1 MNGLGAVAASVC
13 CASLICAL
21 VSNFVSDSSVK
32 RVLNLVLGAFM
43 VCSLIFPIKSAVQG
57 IREEISESSQ
67 SAVQSATADEAQYN
81 RQIVA
86 ETRKKK
92 EKTLTALLNQNGI
105 YPESVEVILSVK
117 HDNSIIIS
125 RIGIYIDKSCTQ
137 TDKILELTAQNFGI
151 TPNII
156 TE

>member
-1 MNGLGAVAASVC
+1 MNGLGAVAVSVC

-67 SAVQSATADEAQYN
+67 SAVQSATVDEAQYN

-86 ETRKKK
+86 ETRKNL
-92 EKTLTALLNQNGI
+92 ENTLTALLNQNGI
-105 YPESVEVILSVK
+105 YPKSVEVILSVK

>member
-1 MNGLGAVAASVC
+1 MNGLGAVAVSVC

-43 VCSLIFPIKSAVQG
+43 VCSLIFPVKSAVQG

-67 SAVQSATADEAQYN
+67 SAVQSATVDEAQYN
-81 RQIVA
+81 RQIVV
-86 ETRKKK
+86 ETRKNL
-92 EKTLTALLNQNGI
+92 ENTLTALLNQNGI

-117 HDNSIIIS
+117 HDKSIIIS

>member
-1 MNGLGAVAASVC
+1 MNGLGAVAVSVC

-21 VSNFVSDSSVK
+21 VSNFVSDGSVK

-43 VCSLIFPIKSAVQG
+43 VCSLFFPVKSAVQG

-67 SAVQSATADEAQYN
+67 TAVQSATVDEAQYN

-86 ETRKKK
+86 ETRKNL
-92 EKTLTALLNQNGI
+92 ENTLTALLNQNGI

-151 TPNII
+151 APNII

>member
-1 MNGLGAVAASVC
+1 MSGLGAVAVSVC

-21 VSNFVSDSSVK
+21 VSNFVSDGSVK

-43 VCSLIFPIKSAVQG
+43 VCSLIFPVKSAVQG
-57 IREEISESSQ
+57 IREEISESNQ
-67 SAVQSATADEAQYN
+67 SVVQSATVDEAQYN

-86 ETRKKK
+86 ETRKNL
-92 EKTLTALLNQNGI
+92 ENTLTALLNQNGI
-105 YPESVEVILSVK
+105 YPESVEVVLSVK

-125 RIGIYIDKSCTQ
+125 RIGIYIDKTCTQ
-137 TDKILELTAQNFGI
+137 TDKILELTTQNFGI

>member
-1 MNGLGAVAASVC
+1 MNGLGAVAVSVC

-43 VCSLIFPIKSAVQG
+43 VCSLIFPVKSAVQG

-67 SAVQSATADEAQYN
+67 SAVQSATVDEAQYN
-81 RQIVA
+81 RQIVV
-86 ETRKKK
+86 ETRKNL
-92 EKTLTALLNQNGI
+92 ENTLTALLNQNGI

-117 HDNSIIIS
+117 HDNRIIIS

>member
-1 MNGLGAVAASVC
+1 MSGLGAVAVSVC

-86 ETRKKK
+86 ETQKNL
-92 EKTLTALLNQNGI
+92 ENTLTALLNQNGI
-105 YPESVEVILSVK
+105 YPERVEVILSVK

-125 RIGIYIDKSCTQ
+125 RVGIYIDKSCTQ

>member
-1 MNGLGAVAASVC
+1 MSGLGAVAVSVC

-21 VSNFVSDSSVK
+21 VSNFVSDRSVK
-32 RVLNLVLGAFM
+32 RVLNLVLGAIM
-43 VCSLIFPIKSAVQG
+43 VCSLIFPVKSAVQG

-67 SAVQSATADEAQYN
+67 TAVQSATVDEAQYN

-86 ETRKKK
+86 ETRKNL
-92 EKTLTALLNQNGI
+92 ENTLTALLNQNGI

>member
-1 MNGLGAVAASVC
+1 MC
-13 CASLICAL
+13 CPNYAKHKITGCR
-21 VSNFVSDSSVK
+21 K
-32 RVLNLVLGAFM
+32 NL
-43 VCSLIFPIKSAVQG
+43 
-57 IREEISESSQ
+57 
-67 SAVQSATADEAQYN
+67 
-81 RQIVA
+81 
-86 ETRKKK
+86 

-125 RIGIYIDKSCTQ
+125 RVGIYIDKSCTQ

>member
-1 MNGLGAVAASVC
+1 MSGLGAVAVSVC

-43 VCSLIFPIKSAVQG
+43 VCSLIFPVKSAVQG

-67 SAVQSATADEAQYN
+67 TAVQSATVDEAQYN

-86 ETRKKK
+86 ETRKNL
-92 EKTLTALLNQNGI
+92 ENTLTALLNQNGI

-117 HDNSIIIS
+117 HDKSIIIS
-125 RIGIYIDKSCTQ
+125 RIGIYIDQSCTQ

>member
-43 VCSLIFPIKSAVQG
+43 VCSLIFPVKSAVQG

-67 SAVQSATADEAQYN
+67 SAIQSATVDEAQYN

-86 ETRKKK
+86 ETRKNL
-92 EKTLTALLNQNGI
+92 ENTLTALLNQNGI

>member
-1 MNGLGAVAASVC
+1 MSGFGAVAVSVC

-21 VSNFVSDSSVK
+21 VSNFVSDGSVK

-43 VCSLIFPIKSAVQG
+43 VCSLIFPVKSAVQG

-67 SAVQSATADEAQYN
+67 SAVQSATVDEASYN

-86 ETRKKK
+86 ETRKNL
-92 EKTLTALLNQNGI
+92 ENTLTALLNQNGI

>member
-1 MNGLGAVAASVC
+1 MSGLGAVAVSVC

-43 VCSLIFPIKSAVQG
+43 VCSLIFPVKSAVQG
-57 IREEISESSQ
+57 IRKEISESSQ

-86 ETRKKK
+86 ETRKNL
-92 EKTLTALLNQNGI
+92 ENTLTALLNQNGI

-156 TE
+156 TK

>member
-1 MNGLGAVAASVC
+1 M
-13 CASLICAL
+13 
-21 VSNFVSDSSVK
+21 SNFVSDSSVK

-43 VCSLIFPIKSAVQG
+43 VCSLIFPVKSAVQG
-57 IREEISESSQ
+57 IREEIPESSQ

-86 ETRKKK
+86 ETRKNL
-92 EKTLTALLNQNGI
+92 ENTLTALLNQNDI

-125 RIGIYIDKSCTQ
+125 HIGIYIDKSCTE

>member
-1 MNGLGAVAASVC
+1 MSGIATVAMTVC

-21 VSNFVSDSSVK
+21 VSNFVSDQGIK
-32 RVLNLVLGAFM
+32 RVLNLVLGAFV
-43 VCSLIFPIKSAVQG
+43 VCSLIFPVKSAVQG

-86 ETRKKK
+86 ETRKNL

>member
-1 MNGLGAVAASVC
+1 MSGLGAVAVSVC

-21 VSNFVSDSSVK
+21 VSNFVSDGSVK

-43 VCSLIFPIKSAVQG
+43 VCSLIFPVKSAVQG

-67 SAVQSATADEAQYN
+67 SAVQSATVDEAQYN

-86 ETRKKK
+86 ETRKNL
-92 EKTLTALLNQNGI
+92 ENTLTALLNQNGI

-125 RIGIYIDKSCTQ
+125 RIGIYIDKTCTQ

>member
-1 MNGLGAVAASVC
+1 MSGLGAVAVSVC

-21 VSNFVSDSSVK
+21 VSNFVSDGSVK
-32 RVLNLVLGAFM
+32 RVLNLVLGVFM
-43 VCSLIFPIKSAVQG
+43 VCSLIFPVKSAVQG

-67 SAVQSATADEAQYN
+67 TAVQSATADEASYN

-86 ETRKKK
+86 ETRKNL
-92 EKTLTALLNQNGI
+92 EKTLTALLNQNSV

-125 RIGIYIDKSCTQ
+125 RIGIYIDKTCTQ
-137 TDKILELTAQNFGI
+137 TDKIFELTTQNFGI

>member
-1 MNGLGAVAASVC
+1 MSGLGAVAVSVC
-13 CASLICAL
+13 CASLICAM

-43 VCSLIFPIKSAVQG
+43 VCSLIFPVKSAVQG

-67 SAVQSATADEAQYN
+67 SAVQSATVDEAQYN

-86 ETRKKK
+86 ETR
-92 EKTLTALLNQNGI
+92 ENLENTLTALLNQNGI
-105 YPESVEVILSVK
+105 YPESVEVILSIK

-151 TPNII
+151 NPNII

>member
-1 MNGLGAVAASVC
+1 MRGLGAVAVSVC

-21 VSNFVSDSSVK
+21 VSNLVSGGSVK

-43 VCSLIFPIKSAVQG
+43 VCSLIFPVKSAVQG
-57 IREEISESSQ
+57 IREELSEDAQ
-67 SAVQSATADEAQYN
+67 NAVDAATFDEARYN

-86 ETRKKK
+86 ETRKNL
-92 EKTLTALLNQNGI
+92 ENTLTALLNQNGI
-105 YPESVEVILSVK
+105 YPDRAEVILSVK

-137 TDKILELTAQNFGI
+137 TDLINELTAQNFGI
-151 TPNII
+151 VPNII

>member
-86 ETRKKK
+86 ETRKNL
-92 EKTLTALLNQNGI
+92 ENTLTALLNQNGI

-125 RIGIYIDKSCTQ
+125 RVGIYIDKSCTQ

>member
-67 SAVQSATADEAQYN
+67 SAVQSATVDEAQYN

-86 ETRKKK
+86 ETRKNL

-125 RIGIYIDKSCTQ
+125 RVGIYIDKSCTQ

>member
-1 MNGLGAVAASVC
+1 MNGLGAVAVSVC

-43 VCSLIFPIKSAVQG
+43 VCSLILPVKSAVQG

-67 SAVQSATADEAQYN
+67 SAVQSATVDEAQYN
-81 RQIVA
+81 RQIVV
-86 ETRKKK
+86 ETRKNL
-92 EKTLTALLNQNGI
+92 ENTLTALLNQNGI

-117 HDNSIIIS
+117 HDKSIIIS

>member
-1 MNGLGAVAASVC
+1 MSGLGAVAVSVC

-21 VSNFVSDSSVK
+21 VSNFVSDGSVK

-43 VCSLIFPIKSAVQG
+43 VCSLIFPVKSAVQG

-67 SAVQSATADEAQYN
+67 SAVLSATVDEAQYN

-86 ETRKKK
+86 ETRKNL
-92 EKTLTALLNQNGI
+92 ENTITALLNQNGI

>member
-1 MNGLGAVAASVC
+1 
-13 CASLICAL
+13 

-43 VCSLIFPIKSAVQG
+43 VCSLIFPVKSAVQG

-67 SAVQSATADEAQYN
+67 SAIQSATVDEAQYN

-86 ETRKKK
+86 ETRKNL
-92 EKTLTALLNQNGI
+92 ENTLTALLNQNGI

>member
-1 MNGLGAVAASVC
+1 MSGLGAVAVSVC

-21 VSNFVSDSSVK
+21 VSNFVSDGSVK

-43 VCSLIFPIKSAVQG
+43 VCSLIFPVKSAVQG
-57 IREEISESSQ
+57 IRNEISESSQ
-67 SAVQSATADEAQYN
+67 TAVQSATADEASYN

-86 ETRKKK
+86 ETRKNL
-92 EKTLTALLNQNGI
+92 ENTLTALLNQNGI

-125 RIGIYIDKSCTQ
+125 RIGIYIDKTCTQ
-137 TDKILELTAQNFGI
+137 TDKIVELTAQNFGI

>member
-86 ETRKKK
+86 ETRKNL
-92 EKTLTALLNQNGI
+92 ENTLTALLNQNDI

-125 RIGIYIDKSCTQ
+125 RVGIYIDKSCTQ

>member
-86 ETRKKK
+86 ETRKNL
-92 EKTLTALLNQNGI
+92 EKTLTALLNQYGI

-125 RIGIYIDKSCTQ
+125 RVGIYIDKSCTQ